1 MKRRLIL
8 HLGLSKT
15 GTTSIQGFFR
25 QNPEALAAAG
35 IIYPRVSAAMPD
47 HPAFRRSALKARRN
61 EETNHS
67 ALALEINGGREGAGD
82 AGDRTPLWSAAFRQI
97 DDSGARTAIVSYE
110 NFSIRP
116 TKYRFDDIAG
126 RIGGFNVLGIIYL
139 RRQEDWAISLYGQKV
154 KGAGRFAKDF
164 SRYASS
170 LGGRL
175 IYSRIL
181 DEIKGHFPLDR
192 LVVGNFDQAANTGLL
207 EDFLDRAGLPRER
220 LMSGVEQRLRNPSRS
235 HGATLF
241 LLKCNQAALP
251 DDAFLRVR
259 KALAADGPRDVDFG
273 LRPGLDMAAPDER
286 RAMREATAKDADR
299 LLERYGVSLS
309 AETRAPIAYRPFDE
323 EDFNTIRQAIAPRL
337 PTATREALETIQV
350 R

>member
-1 MKRRLIL
+1 MKPRLIL

-25 QNPEALAAAG
+25 QNPDALAAAG
-35 IIYPRVSAAMPD
+35 IVYPRVGAAVPD
-47 HPAFRRSALKARRN
+47 HPAFRRSALRPRRDN
-61 EETNHS
+61 ETNHA
-67 ALALEINGGREGAGD
+67 ALAQEISGRPDRAGD
-82 AGDRTPLWSAAFRQI
+82 ANIRTPLWSAAFRQI
-97 DDSGARTAIVSYE
+97 EDSGARTAIVSYE

-126 RIGGFNVLGIIYL
+126 RIGGFDVLGIIYL

-154 KGAGRFAKDF
+154 RGSGRFAKDF
-164 SRYASS
+164 AGYASS

-181 DEIKGHFPLDR
+181 DSIKGHFPLDC
-192 LVVGNFDQAANTGLL
+192 LAVGNFDQAANSGLL
-207 EDFLDRAGLPRER
+207 EDFLDLAELPKER

-235 HGATLF
+235 HATTLF
-241 LLKCNQAALP
+241 LLKCNQAGLP
-251 DDAFLRVR
+251 DAAFLRVR
-259 KALAADGPRDVDFG
+259 RALAADGLRDADLG
-273 LRPGLDMAAPDER
+273 LGPGLDIAAPDER
-286 RAMREATAKDADR
+286 RALREATAKDADR

-309 AETRAPIAYRPFDE
+309 AETRAPIAYRPFDQG
-323 EDFNTIRQAIAPRL
+323 DFNSIRQAIARRL
-337 PTATREALETIQV
+337 PTATRDALETIQV